1 MDNERGSDPKKRTGE
16 ERRSL
21 GKKELDRKR
30 GRNKRRETVKW
41 RQNKWERRKRGQCWC
56 DVSVIISSHSQH
68 GIYNGKINLPDSC
81 VIGFAGSRAESEPSG

>member
-1 MDNERGSDPKKRTGE
+1 MDNERGRDPKKRTGE

-41 RQNKWERRKRGQCWC
+41 RQNKWERRKRGG
-56 DVSVIISSHSQH
+56 SV
-68 GIYNGKINLPDSC
+68 G
-81 VIGFAGSRAESEPSG
+81 VM

>member
-1 MDNERGSDPKKRTGE
+1 MGE
-16 ERRSL
+16 
-21 GKKELDRKR
+21 KKE
-30 GRNKRRETVKW
+30 
-41 RQNKWERRKRGQCWC
+41 RGQCWC